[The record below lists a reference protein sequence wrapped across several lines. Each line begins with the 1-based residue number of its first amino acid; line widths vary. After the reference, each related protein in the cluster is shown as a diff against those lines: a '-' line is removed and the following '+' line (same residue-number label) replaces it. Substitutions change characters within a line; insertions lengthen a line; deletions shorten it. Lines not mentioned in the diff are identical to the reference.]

1 MAWISHLEKEP
12 EETDLS
18 GPGSLAWHRARQAR
32 GLSYTMGTG
41 RGSGHIILG
50 TSQVT
55 SSGSQPKVSSGENL
69 GPEKVGPQS
78 KGCTLAVSTQ
88 QWHPLSHPPT
98 CHSSWSQFFLSSF
111 CPKVS
116 LLSPCSGTAPTQAHL
131 PRPLTGPTALP
142 GSQTQHPSLSLGWA
156 QRAGVEKRHS
166 GHRGVGPRPTLA
178 LTDTCWQPEPTARS
192 YAAAHLQTGSCLQT
206 SRRTMGVQKSR
217 LRAREGPAHSGTF
230 TDTHR
235 LAP

>member
-1 MAWISHLEKEP
+1 
-12 EETDLS
+12 
-18 GPGSLAWHRARQAR
+18 
-32 GLSYTMGTG
+32 MGTG

-55 SSGSQPKVSSGENL
+55 GSGSQPKVSSGENL

-88 QWHPLSHPPT
+88 QWHPRSHPPT

-131 PRPLTGPTALP
+131 PRPPAGPTALP

-156 QRAGVEKRHS
+156 QRAGVERGTAATEEGAPGPLWHIHGHSPPSTLTPSNYMPSNYPKR
-166 GHRGVGPRPTLA
+166 A
-178 LTDTCWQPEPTARS
+178 LTPVWPPESLHTAVPQSPQPDSP
-192 YAAAHLQTGSCLQT
+192 
-206 SRRTMGVQKSR
+206 
-217 LRAREGPAHSGTF
+217 
-230 TDTHR
+230 
-235 LAP
+235 